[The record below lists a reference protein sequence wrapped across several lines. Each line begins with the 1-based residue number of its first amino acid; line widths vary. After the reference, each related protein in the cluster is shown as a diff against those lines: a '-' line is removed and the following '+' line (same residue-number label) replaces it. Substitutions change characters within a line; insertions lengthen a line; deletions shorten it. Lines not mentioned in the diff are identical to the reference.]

1 MILAPALAAISLL
14 ASPQNPDSL
23 LITPARLAAQVGRPG
38 LVLFHVGPRPDYD
51 SAHIAGAE
59 YIGFEDI
66 DQRNSPLSLQIPA
79 AAWLDSVLEARG
91 VSDDSRVVV
100 YWSSEW
106 VSPTTRVVLTLHW
119 FGLGDRVRVLDGG
132 LAAWRG
138 ENRPVTREVPTPV
151 AATGRLTPRPRA
163 DVIATADYV
172 QAHLAPARGVTIV
185 DARDTVFYHGR
196 RPGAMP
202 RAGRIPGAVSFPF
215 STVADSSG
223 RFLAPAVLRARFAAL
238 GVQPGD
244 TVVTYCHIGQQATA
258 VWLAARLAGYEA
270 RMYDG
275 SFQEWS
281 RGPYPTVT
289 SPRN

>member
-1 MILAPALAAISLL
+1 MILVPAFAALVALAN
-14 ASPQNPDSL
+14 PQGPDSL
-23 LITPARLAAQVGRPG
+23 LITSAQLAAQVGRPG

-51 SAHIAGAE
+51 SAHISGAQFLPVQDLNPVN
-59 YIGFEDI
+59 GA
-66 DQRNSPLSLQIPA
+66 LSLELPTPERM
-79 AAWLDSVLEARG
+79 DSILESRGISDQSRIVL
-91 VSDDSRVVV
+91 

-106 VSPTTRVVLTLHW
+106 MSPTTRALLSLHW
-119 FGLGDRVRVLDGG
+119 FGLGDRVAILQGG
-132 LAAWRG
+132 LPAWRAEG
-138 ENRPVTREVPTPV
+138 RPVTRDVPTPV
-151 AATGRLTPRPRA
+151 AATGRLTPRPRQDVVVRA
-163 DVIATADYV
+163 DFV
-172 QAHLAPARGVTIV
+172 QSHLPPARGVAIV
-185 DARDTVFYHGR
+185 DARDTVFYLGR
-196 RPGAMP
+196 LPGSMP

-223 RFLAPAVLRARFAAL
+223 RFLAPTVLRARFAAL

-289 SPRN
+289 SARD